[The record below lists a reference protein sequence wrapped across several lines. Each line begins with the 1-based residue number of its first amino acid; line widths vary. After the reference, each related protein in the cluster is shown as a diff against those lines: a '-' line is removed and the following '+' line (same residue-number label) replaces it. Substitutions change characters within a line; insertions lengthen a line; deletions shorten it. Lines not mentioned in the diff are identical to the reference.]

1 MVEKDKNALL
11 KSNKAFRLFWTGQ
24 TISMFGSQIT
34 VIGLPLTAIYFLNA
48 NSTQM
53 GIFQAVATIPFFL
66 FSLFAGVW
74 IDRNRKKNIL
84 IFCNLMTA
92 ASLII
97 IPLGSIF
104 NFLNLTL
111 FYIVVFIAGTFSM
124 IFELAYL
131 SFLPLIVSKKHLS
144 EGNSKLEISH
154 SVLEVSGPSISGYLI
169 SIVTAPIAIII
180 DIICYIVSSLFLY
193 KIKIAEP
200 KTKAEKRTSVILEIK
215 EGLKV
220 LLKHPILI
228 SLSGSTA
235 TLNFFRTAFDTLFL
249 LFIIKYVGLRT
260 EQIGIIIGLGSIGG
274 LLGASISTR
283 LSNKMG
289 IGSTII
295 TSVVTVFLGAMIC
308 SLAGGQIIVAITCLI
323 LGQILIGFG
332 NTVYFISQVSLR
344 QYITPMNLLGRV
356 NASNRFITRGAMPLG
371 GMFGGFLGSFI
382 NFKIAIFLISLG
394 YMIGVIW
401 LLISPVKRI
410 KTLSDSDNFIIT

>member
-1 MVEKDKNALL
+1 M
-11 KSNKAFRLFWTGQ
+11 
-24 TISMFGSQIT
+24 
-34 VIGLPLTAIYFLNA
+34 
-48 NSTQM
+48 
-53 GIFQAVATIPFFL
+53 
-66 FSLFAGVW
+66 
-74 IDRNRKKNIL
+74 
-84 IFCNLMTA
+84 
-92 ASLII
+92 
-97 IPLGSIF
+97 
-104 NFLNLTL
+104 
-111 FYIVVFIAGTFSM
+111 
-124 IFELAYL
+124 
-131 SFLPLIVSKKHLS
+131 
-144 EGNSKLEISH
+144 
-154 SVLEVSGPSISGYLI
+154 
-169 SIVTAPIAIII
+169 
-180 DIICYIVSSLFLY
+180 
-193 KIKIAEP
+193 
-200 KTKAEKRTSVILEIK
+200 
-215 EGLKV
+215 
-220 LLKHPILI
+220 LKHPILI